1 MAFQFQ
7 EHGFPPLLPLLRTLR
22 FTEDHFNPNSP
33 VVLSPWPSLVPS
45 LRACLIWTF
54 GFGDGVRFSERPSDI
69 LTGFIQSGWA
79 VEHRGQK
86 YHRGRLS
93 QAIREEIETILEG
106 ELADPRIG
114 LASVSAVLM
123 AQDARSARVMVTVA
137 GDEAEALRTLEGLTA
152 AKNYVRHELAERLRL
167 RRPPELY
174 FQIDRADEL
183 ESRVDELLTRAKKRR
198 RKDAEPK
205 A

>member
-1 MAFQFQ
+1 MLARR
-7 EHGFPPLLPLLRTLR
+7 LLTRLLSFCDEGSASFGDVIFLI
-22 FTEDHFNPNSP
+22 
-33 VVLSPWPSLVPS
+33 S
-45 LRACLIWTF
+45 LRVFLHSRCAL
-54 GFGDGVRFSERPSDI
+54 
-69 LTGFIQSGWA
+69 
-79 VEHRGQK
+79 EHRGQK

-137 GDEAEALRTLEGLTA
+137 GDDIEAERTLEGLTA

-167 RRPPELY
+167 RKPPELY
-174 FQIDRADEL
+174 FQIDRADQL
-183 ESRVDELLTRAKKRR
+183 ESRVDELLSREKKRR
-198 RKDAEPK
+198 KKSVEPVPK
-205 A
+205 K

>member
-1 MAFQFQ
+1 MDWAKASTTKGTKGH
-7 EHGFPPLLPLLRTLR
+7 EGNL
-22 FTEDHFNPNSP
+22 
-33 VVLSPWPSLVPS
+33 
-45 LRACLIWTF
+45 
-54 GFGDGVRFSERPSDI
+54 SDI
-69 LTGFIQSGWA
+69 LKSFLHSRCV

-93 QAIREEIETILEG
+93 AAIREEIETILEG

-137 GDEAEALRTLEGLTA
+137 GDEAEAERTLQGLAA

-183 ESRVDELLTRAKKRR
+183 ESRVEELLSREKKRR
-198 RKDAEPK
+198 RKGPEPSP
-205 A
+205 